1 MKRTIVCA
9 ALAAMIAFPMS
20 ALASA
25 PFMGPT
31 DGDDE
36 IPIIVHGPHR
46 GPRIAPAVRVEYN
59 ENAGTVVITFNKA
72 ATDVRMFVCKN
83 DVGVMDYYI
92 GDTSAGSEYEI
103 PLYDEDT
110 EGMVLYFVS
119 AGEVFSVN
127 SLN

>member
-9 ALAAMIAFPMS
+9 AFAAMIAFPMS

-36 IPIIVHGPHR
+36 IPIIV
-46 GPRIAPAVRVEYN
+46 APAVRVEYN

-103 PLYDEDT
+103 PIYDEDT
-110 EGMVLYFVS
+110 DGMVLYFVS

-127 SLN
+127 S